1 MVTRIIYGGTRT
13 VRSTKNISNRVDKEC
28 FEDTSIMVIEVKCLL
43 LWLLG
48 SLTLELG
55 GQTVSPILIPTTSLL
70 LGLNLNPNR

>member
-1 MVTRIIYGGTRT
+1 
-13 VRSTKNISNRVDKEC
+13 
-28 FEDTSIMVIEVKCLL
+28 MVIEVKCLL